1 MEASSQHRP
10 HLRDI
15 ASGLFEARVSGVDF
29 WDTRSGQDLLRA
41 ISERGGEPGGSAS
54 ARRPRL
60 RGRTWARLHPSRRHP
75 SSRKAG
81 PS

>member
-1 MEASSQHRP
+1 VEASSQHRP

-29 WDTRSGQDLLRA
+29 WDTQSGQALLRA
-41 ISERGGEPGGSAS
+41 ISERGGAAHEPRTGHGS
-54 ARRPRL
+54 RL
-60 RGRTWARLHPSRRHP
+60 RGQAWARLHLSRRHP